1 MENEYIIGENEIAIV
16 FIDGKINKQLKPGKY
31 KLGINAKDLHERQR
45 KVLEAQERYQISR
58 YEDLNRV
65 PTEIVKKVKK
75 LNRVLKIAGLFGKNT
90 MELKERIYQTKLMA
104 YQDYTKIPEKIREKL
119 VEYDKEYDEANKE
132 PQIIVRKIDLR
143 QLTLTITGQEMLT
156 KDKVSIRI
164 NVITQYRVKDPIL
177 AVTEVIDY
185 EKRLYEQVQMII
197 REYAAANSLD
207 QLLTNKNTIGKYI
220 REQVKMLAKE
230 IGLEVTEV
238 GLKDIILPGAIQ
250 EMMKEQENT
259 TKFLFLN
266 NYGSPIKPRNIR
278 KWWQRERQRAGVSN
292 DVKFQHIRDATQTIP
307 IDDDPTLLFET
318 KLLMG
323 HDITGVTNNYLQR
336 RPTMVK
342 RACKILE
349 EHYFGKTLS

>member
-31 KLGINAKDLHERQR
+31 KLGINAKDLHERKR

-250 EMMKEQENT
+250 EMMNKVVEAEREGKAKLITAREDLAAARIMANTAKLIKEDALELKKMEILVEIAKNPANT
-259 TKFLFLN
+259 
-266 NYGSPIKPRNIR
+266 I
-278 KWWQRERQRAGVSN
+278 
-292 DVKFQHIRDATQTIP
+292 
-307 IDDDPTLLFET
+307 
-318 KLLMG
+318 
-323 HDITGVTNNYLQR
+323 
-336 RPTMVK
+336 
-342 RACKILE
+342 
-349 EHYFGKTLS
+349 YFGIGDELAKTIQLKK